1 MSNPPPVV
9 AVKPTLPNRTRRP
22 PPKPPRPNLK
32 NDVGTSKPRPVPPM
46 RPPVPKG
53 KPNLTTSP
61 LPVPKKPVE
70 HSNIQTTPPNL
81 TTKSES
87 PDERTILANINRR
100 PRLDTPSLE
109 REDDIKPQLNRPL
122 TPVEL
127 LTVTNNCRLQSYS
140 VVDVIDTDD
149 VNEKQDHDTEE
160 PESYATT
167 YETALVVS
175 TDEPPGTQYSEVM
188 QKGLKRPPDPS
199 IFPISGPINSRT
211 EYNISTHT
219 ASDRLKLHQPL
230 TSRYSQLDHPNKT
243 SSPSHKITPYY
254 DEIDIDGDRK
264 PQLVVQTFGYS
275 TLDTSSTDTTEKD
288 HVPSLDDSSS
298 KPPKALKPPVPPRP
312 SPEAL
317 KNRNSGG
324 SSRGSSSPGPS
335 SPSYLESTS
344 NEKLNDSDSKSAN
357 TFHESDKCVIDID
370 ALIAQAQTKN
380 SPDQEKRIGEN
391 EGSDIPTVTPH
402 NGHSGSLPNTLDFE
416 QSMVK
421 ILDSS
426 PKLPRRARHVYEAP
440 PYELEDSVFS
450 NDTTVKSTDQP
461 KKPLNPPRRRA
472 PPPPRGS
479 PPFPR
484 KEKPKELEKSLTL
497 GRSPR
502 NLDMLTLMEKE
513 NDNEWTGAEPFPSPK
528 SKKMISPGIKSKFKR
543 IFRGSSKED
552 FAPVGGSFR
561 IRKKSEKVDHVI
573 STPISVKMKSDTLPA
588 RPRGKSV
595 DPYMEMGI
603 YSLVGDDLE
612 VSGCNVPL

>member
-1 MSNPPPVV
+1 MSNPPPIV
-9 AVKPTLPNRTRRP
+9 AVKPTIPNKSRRP

-32 NDVGTSKPRPVPPM
+32 NDVGTSKPRLPPM
-46 RPPVPKG
+46 RPPMPKA
-53 KPNLTTSP
+53 KANLSTSP
-61 LPVPKKPVE
+61 LPVPKKPVD

-87 PDERTILANINRR
+87 PDERTILANISRR
-100 PRLDTPSLE
+100 PRLDTPNLD
-109 REDDIKPQLNRPL
+109 REEPQLRRPL
-122 TPVEL
+122 SPVDL
-127 LTVTNNCRLQSYS
+127 LTVTNNYRPQPYS

-149 VNEKQDHDTEE
+149 VNDKQDHDTEE
-160 PESYATT
+160 PELYATT
-167 YETALVVS
+167 YETALVVG

-199 IFPISGPINSRT
+199 ILPISGPINSQT
-211 EYNISTHT
+211 DYNISTHS
-219 ASDRLKLHQPL
+219 ASERLKLNQPV

-288 HVPSLDDSSS
+288 HIPSLDDSSS
-298 KPPKALKPPVPPRP
+298 KPAKALKPPIPPRP

-317 KNRNSGG
+317 KNRNSRG
-324 SSRGSSSPGPS
+324 SSRGSSSPVPN
-335 SPSYLESTS
+335 SPTCLESTT
-344 NEKLNDSDSKSAN
+344 NEKLKDSDSKSGN
-357 TFHESDKCVIDID
+357 TFHETNKCVIDID
-370 ALIAQAQTKN
+370 ALIAQSQTRN
-380 SPDQEKRIGEN
+380 NPDQENRIGEN
-391 EGSDIPTVTPH
+391 EGSDIHIATPN
-402 NGHSGSLPNTLDFE
+402 NGHSGSLPNSLDFQE
-416 QSMVK
+416 SMVMV
-421 ILDSS
+421 LNSS
-426 PKLPRRARHVYEAP
+426 PKLPRRAYHVYEP
-440 PYELEDSVFS
+440 TPWEPEDSVLS
-450 NDTTVKSTDQP
+450 NDTTVRSSTDQP
-461 KKPLNPPRRRA
+461 KKPLNPPRRKA

-484 KEKPKELEKSLTL
+484 KEKPQDLDKSLTL

-502 NLDMLTLMEKE
+502 NLEMFTLIEKE
-513 NDNEWTGAEPFPSPK
+513 DDNEWTGAEPFPSPK

-561 IRKKSEKVDHVI
+561 IRRKSEKLDHVI

-612 VSGCNVPL
+612 VSEYNVPL